1 LASDPDV
8 SLSRN
13 AVPPATATSGI
24 VSFGGD
30 HKRGHERVGSW
41 ELRQKEFGKDIGEAS
56 PRSSFEAIDAVATR
70 GVESHDRV

>member
-8 SLSRN
+8 SLSGN
-13 AVPPATATSGI
+13 AVPPATAAAGI